1 MRERMTKQERMGL
14 GIHNP
19 GRSCVHAESGSK
31 GIPKICIH
39 GYECWHCA
47 FNQWLEVME
56 EKKRG
61 PRNWNTNRDLIA
73 KAA

>member
-1 MRERMTKQERMGL
+1 MRERMNKSE
-14 GIHNP
+14 GI
-19 GRSCVHAESGSK
+19 RSGIPVAGCPCLHVENGHT

-61 PRNWNTNRDLIA
+61 PRDWDTNRDLMA